1 MNLLDL
7 PPLRAIAK
15 ATRGTSF
22 EGCLWLVGG
31 AVRDDLLGRAKSP
44 DLDLVIGPTV
54 GVNHLTSDQLI
65 AILVDRGLAESTPAV
80 YEQFGTAMVRVGG
93 TAIEIVAAR
102 RESYRGESRK
112 PTVEPARL
120 LDDARRRDFTC
131 NALLCGLHGQG
142 LHDPLG
148 NGRSD
153 LEARILRTP
162 LDPLQ
167 TFAEDPLR
175 MLRAVRF
182 KHQLGFEFAPGLADA
197 IRDEA
202 GRLAI
207 VSMER
212 IRDEFQKMLLLPD
225 ADRAL
230 DELMALGLI
239 DQFAPEFRSMVGVEQ
254 GGYHHLDVWDHSL
267 LVVRNAGP
275 GDLVLT
281 LSALLHD
288 IGKPPTAMVD
298 EKGATR
304 FFSHEVVG
312 ATMAHDLLLRLR
324 FPSETAGRVTR
335 LVKNHMRLGS
345 SPTFSPSA
353 ARRVIRDLGDD
364 LERLLALVE
373 ADAASLKPGVR
384 KLDLG
389 PIRAQIEAVQRETPR
404 TSLVSPLSGREIME
418 VLGLEPGP
426 AVGEAKAWLL
436 EQVLDGRLAPGDTEE
451 AQRMLRQRGTACG

>member
-1 MNLLDL
+1 MNLLLL
-7 PPLRAIAK
+7 PSLRAIAE
-15 ATRGTSF
+15 ATRGTPF

-31 AVRDDLLGRAKSP
+31 AVRDDMLGRAKSS
-44 DLDLVIGPTV
+44 DLDLVIGPTE
-54 GVNHLTSDQLI
+54 GVNHLTSDQLV
-65 AILVDRGLAESTPAV
+65 ALLVDQGLAESTPAV
-80 YEQFGTAMVRVGG
+80 YEQFGTAMVRVAGA
-93 TAIEIVAAR
+93 AIEIVAAR
-102 RESYRGESRK
+102 KESYRGESRK
-112 PTVEPARL
+112 PTVEPATL

-131 NALLCGLHGQG
+131 NALLFGLHGQG

-148 NGRSD
+148 NGRPD
-153 LEARILRTP
+153 LQARLLRTP
-162 LDPLQ
+162 LDPLL
-167 TFAEDPLR
+167 TFSEDPLR

-202 GRLAI
+202 GRLEI

-212 IRDEFQKMLLLPD
+212 IRDELQKMLLLRD

-230 DELMALGLI
+230 NELLALGLL
-239 DQFAPEFRSMVGVEQ
+239 DRFAPEFQTMVGVEQ
-254 GGYHHLDVWDHSL
+254 GGYHHLDVWNHSL
-267 LVVRNAGP
+267 LVVRNAGA

-312 ATMAHDLLLRLR
+312 AAIAHDLLLRLR
-324 FPSETAGRVTR
+324 FPSETADRVAR

-364 LERLLALVE
+364 LDRLLALVE

-384 KLDLG
+384 QLDLSS
-389 PIRAQIEAVQRETPR
+389 IRAQIEAVQRETPR
-404 TSLVSPLSGREIME
+404 STLVSPLSGQEIME
-418 VLGLEPGP
+418 VLGMEPGP
-426 AVGEAKAWLL
+426 GVGESKAWLL
-436 EQVLDGRLAPGDTEE
+436 EQVLDGRLAPGDKD
-451 AQRMLRQRGTACG
+451 AARRMLRERGVNG